1 MYEGFMS
8 FGGTEII
15 NAGRTA
21 AYVDH
26 MLPNFGL
33 DNCYDCGDMQHAL
46 GHEDYTSPLV
56 DGADWFDEDDVASQ
70 QFFGLYPL
78 AIDGIDDAVRESTVT
93 QLAGDGAVMSPPRQK
108 GREIRVSGL
117 LIGMDDAAVMY
128 GLTWLRN
135 ALLGGVCRDSTS
147 CTGDHLCYFSSCPP
161 ICEDSPDVT
170 HMPPRV
176 HNQRLCDEG
185 LISTI
190 ARACALPF
198 ERNLYQ
204 VTVIDGPHVVERY
217 NTVCG
222 SMIRIEFTMVAGV
235 PWSYSTAAWVASSD
249 EGQVSQIV
257 SEISC
262 AAGST
267 SILRRNLA
275 PNPVPMTAGGWI
287 AAEPLAYTVSRDTT
301 FSRLPG
307 RTSVKAT
314 VTNPESLTNIAPNP
328 APIGGLAGWG
338 YTLGSA
344 DPTVRTNL
352 ATNPRPYP
360 LTTGWTFSTGG
371 ALANGNNYFPNPSAV
386 DDLTGWNQVSWGP
399 EPAVERTN
407 LVLNPQALG
416 PGIRQPPTSWRSSD
430 AAVSTRTN
438 LVRNPNPSSS
448 TYWNYTDSTLY
459 STAFGGNYG
468 PSGTSNRPGMR
479 RTLLTTGGNTFVT
492 ASMDATASRIPVTP
506 GTVYTAS
513 ARIFYTHVP
522 SQRAGLYVTWR
533 DAAGVQIAQD
543 IPARAPEAVNTW
555 HKVVQTFTAPEGAA
569 TMSLGVSIGGVSGWP
584 AGSFVQFGQVMVTAD
599 DLATDFFD
607 GIGVVLLE
615 ASDGQASA
623 SYAWTNVISPNTSSS
638 TQTIYF
644 TGSPTPG
651 TGGWVYQL
659 VPGSSLYTD
668 PNQSFTAQVGD
679 RISFSVDVQ
688 TSSALVAENMRVRLG
703 VYAGMV
709 VANTQ
714 ASAGIPTGS
723 GWQRIWVTAEVTAAP
738 PGSYARGLI
747 WPSNDTLLGFAEGFR
762 FRNALMEIGPDVAVN
777 GTYFDGSTAPT
788 GDRFYAWTGTA
799 NNSISVTGT
808 GAFPSGTVAH
818 SPTGGDYQ
826 YQQDSGVMA
835 LTWTSP
841 VAPATEVDV
850 VKFDPVPVTGAGS
863 ANNVYA
869 NVSARTNAANLTTN
883 VLVKM
888 FEKNPAGDIVQTKQA
903 SNMVMTPGMWRRG
916 GTFITPMAAGNS
928 VEVHVFYTGTDSNN
942 IPAGTVLELSN
953 FTQGDAGSGTYWD
966 GDTPNFDTAIAYT
979 WTGTPRASAS
989 VRTVT
994 APAGSNSLQA
1004 GTGPGGLAGFYR
1016 RTVTVP
1022 ETATNTQAYWQYLT
1036 PAAPAVTWAVGD
1048 RVTMSVFV
1056 MSSYDRTLALRGL
1069 VTGRSTA
1076 TVGPVTTVPANT
1088 WTRLSVTVAIT
1099 SAGTGTINV
1108 QTNYPLADSERSGT
1122 FDITQLLIER
1132 SASVLPYFDGGMT
1145 DTPVLD
1151 FAWTG
1156 TANAS
1161 TSTLSN
1167 KAPTATTAVNS
1178 GTGPT
1183 GTSGFQRTTITVPKT
1198 AGYSGGYYQMAA
1210 TTSPVY
1216 TSALW
1221 VRFSV
1226 ATNVRLVM
1234 QGLNAGGA
1242 VVISDDTPFQGV
1254 PANTWVRLGPLTIN
1268 FPGLATVKVW
1278 AQQDPTTVLP
1288 VGATMDVSQV
1298 RVAAGAT
1305 LNSPTL
1311 GRVQYMGQATS
1322 TNVIALM
1329 PTVEYTAS
1337 VYVATSRPANAR
1349 VLLTFKNSA
1358 GATISTVEGVW
1369 EPTTVSTW
1377 GRVSVTGIAPAGTA
1391 FGTIEGQ
1398 ANLFT
1403 EEGQIGDA
1411 SWWGDVLLERASVA
1425 LAYFDGSFVDTTAID
1440 YAWTGTANNSIS
1452 TLTRTIALDP
1462 GPLLD
1467 PDCAVVPQAPR
1478 PPILDIA
1485 CLDTPTAWR
1494 RYTAIVPEDVVPMWR
1509 DAVPI
1514 VKVATDDSAARQVR
1528 VRFYPNPFVVPVE
1541 ALDPCDFCGEFVI
1554 SYIPP
1559 NSIMTIDGIRQIAT
1573 VSGPTGVVQIAS
1585 HLLYASDGGPM
1596 VWPQLTCGIAYTA
1609 TLDVSP
1615 EGVTGLSAEICAAA
1629 RE

>member
-1 MYEGFMS
+1 MFEGFFA
-8 FGGTEII
+8 FGGTEIA
-15 NAGRTA
+15 NSTRTA

-56 DGADWFDEDDVASQ
+56 DGADWFDADDVASQ
-70 QFFGLYPL
+70 GFFGMYPL
-78 AIDGIDDAVRESTVT
+78 AVDGIDDAVRESTVT
-93 QLAGDGAVMSPPRQK
+93 QLAGDGAVMSLPRQK

-117 LIGMDDAAVMY
+117 LIGMDDAAVQY

-135 ALLGGVCRDSTS
+135 ALLGGVCQDSTS

-161 ICEDSPDVT
+161 ICEDSPDA
-170 HMPPRV
+170 HEDAPRI

-185 LISTI
+185 LVSTI

-249 EGQVSQIV
+249 EGQVSQII

-262 AAGST
+262 TAGST

-287 AAEPLAYTVSRDTT
+287 AAEPTAYTLSRDTT

-307 RTSVKAT
+307 RTSAKAT
-314 VTNPESLTNIAPNP
+314 VTNPEALTNIAPNP
-328 APIGGLAGWG
+328 APTGTLAGWG

-352 ATNPRPYP
+352 ATNPRPGA
-360 LTTGWTFSTGG
+360 LGTGWTYSAGG
-371 ALANGNNYFPNPSAV
+371 ALAGGNNYFPNPSAV
-386 DDLTGWNQVSWGP
+386 DDLTGWNQVAWGP
-399 EPAVERTN
+399 APV
-407 LVLNPQALG
+407 V
-416 PGIRQPPTSWRSSD
+416 
-430 AAVSTRTN
+430 TRTN
-438 LVRNPNPSSS
+438 LVTNPRALATTPGGPPVLWRASPGDEGTFLGADPANPNAGATVRQTDLPPSSLYVDPSINFPVAVGDKISFQAEVRSDVAQVAGVLRLLVNSYAGAVLTDVVS
-448 TYWNYTDSTLY
+448 TPRGVPVGQWTPMSV
-459 STAFGGNYG
+459 TATVATAPAGAYV
-468 PSGTSNRPGMR
+468 
-479 RTLLTTGGNTFVT
+479 RTL
-492 ASMDATASRIPVTP
+492 I
-506 GTVYTAS
+506 
-513 ARIFYTHVP
+513 
-522 SQRAGLYVTWR
+522 
-533 DAAGVQIAQD
+533 
-543 IPARAPEAVNTW
+543 
-555 HKVVQTFTAPEGAA
+555 
-569 TMSLGVSIGGVSGWP
+569 
-584 AGSFVQFGQVMVTAD
+584 
-599 DLATDFFD
+599 
-607 GIGVVLLE
+607 
-615 ASDGQASA
+615 DGQATTLGDGFS
-623 SYAWTNVISPNTSSS
+623 WRR
-638 TQTIYF
+638 TI
-644 TGSPTPG
+644 
-651 TGGWVYQL
+651 V
-659 VPGSSLYTD
+659 
-668 PNQSFTAQVGD
+668 
-679 RISFSVDVQ
+679 
-688 TSSALVAENMRVRLG
+688 
-703 VYAGMV
+703 
-709 VANTQ
+709 
-714 ASAGIPTGS
+714 
-723 GWQRIWVTAEVTAAP
+723 
-738 PGSYARGLI
+738 
-747 WPSNDTLLGFAEGFR
+747 
-762 FRNALMEIGPDVAVN
+762 EIGPSIPLLGA
-777 GTYFDGSTAPT
+777 YFDGSMTST
-788 GDRFYAWTGTA
+788 SGDVFFAWTGTA
-799 NNSISVTGT
+799 NNSTSITGT
-808 GAFPSGTVAH
+808 GSFPSGTVAH

-826 YQQDSGVMA
+826 YQQNSGVMA

-850 VKFDPVPVTGAGS
+850 VRFDPVPVTGAGS

-888 FEKNPAGDIVQTKQA
+888 LEKNPGGTVVQTKIA
-903 SNMVMTPGMWRRG
+903 SNMVMTPGVWRRG
-916 GTFITPMAAGNS
+916 GTFLTPTAAGNS
-928 VEVHVFYTGTDSNN
+928 VEVHVFYTGIDTNN

-966 GDTPNFDTAIAYT
+966 GDTPNVDTAINYA
-979 WTGTPRASAS
+979 WVGTPRASAS
-989 VRTVT
+989 TRTVA
-994 APAGSNSLQA
+994 APAGTSTLTPA
-1004 GTGPGGLAGFYR
+1004 GAGPAGLAGFYR

-1022 ETATNTQAYWQYLT
+1022 ETATNTAAYWQYLT
-1036 PAAPAVTWAVGD
+1036 PTAPAVTWAVGD
-1048 RVTMSVFV
+1048 RMTASVFV
-1056 MSSYDRTLALRGL
+1056 MSSYDRTLALRAT
-1069 VTGRSTA
+1069 VTGRSTTTTGA
-1076 TVGPVTTVPANT
+1076 VTTVPANT

-1108 QTNYPLADSERSGT
+1108 QTNYPLAANEQSGT

-1132 SASVLPYFDGGMT
+1132 SASVLPYFDGAIP

-1151 FAWTG
+1151 FSWTG

-1167 KAPTATTAVNS
+1167 KPPTATTAVNA

-1183 GTSGFQRTTITVPKT
+1183 GVAGFQRTTITVPKT
-1198 AGYSGGYYQMAA
+1198 GGYSGGYYQMTA
-1210 TTSPVY
+1210 TSSPVY

-1226 ATNVRLVM
+1226 PTSVRLVM
-1234 QGLNAGGA
+1234 QGLNTGDA

-1254 PANTWVRLGPLTIN
+1254 PANTWVRLGPLTIT
-1268 FPGLATVKVW
+1268 FPGLAAVRVW

-1288 VGATMDVSQV
+1288 IGATMDVSQV

-1322 TNVIALM
+1322 TNVVALM

-1349 VLLTFKNSA
+1349 VLLAFKDAA
-1358 GATISTVEGVW
+1358 GATLTTVEGVW

-1377 GRVSVTGIAPAGTA
+1377 GRVSVTAIAPAGTA
-1391 FGTIEGQ
+1391 FGTVEGQ

-1425 LAYFDGSFVDTTAID
+1425 LAYFDGSLPDTPSID
-1440 YAWTGTANNSIS
+1440 YGWTGTANNSIS
-1452 TLTRTIALDP
+1452 TLTRTIPLDP

-1494 RYTAIVPEDVVPMWR
+1494 RFTAIVPEDVVPMWR

-1514 VKVATDDSAARQVR
+1514 VKVATDDLAARQVR

-1573 VSGPTGVVQIAS
+1573 VSGPTGIVQIAS